1 MLNIIPLIKKFT
13 VWFLLFQSVMFSS
26 WAENERIS
34 LKYPVSK
41 LSFQYGQP
49 HPSLPN
55 LEGLRNASVKLSVDD
70 EEILLAPLIRGATA
84 VLKLDDQDLY
94 KLAELPVRLLKDNG
108 FEGVLAFP
116 NPKMIDPVSG
126 QDIRKD
132 GDNSLEI
139 VIWSSM
145 LEEVVVQGKGLHP
158 RESERLEN
166 KISGFVEQE
175 DLRGEPI
182 REGLV
187 EYLSSMAEHPSRNSR
202 VVLSAGD
209 EPGKVKAVV
218 QAKRLKKP
226 NFSISTSNSGSE
238 STGKW
243 LFNFAARTDQL
254 SGRDDQAAI
263 NYTLSNTGE
272 RHSLAGS
279 YYIPLINPEFTTLG
293 VGLGYSSYDAST
305 FAVTTIDFEGDNLYL
320 DLSLSGKP
328 NLFLGDNLSSR
339 VEFGLRM
346 ENVSAFNSLF
356 GNSADV
362 TMVTPRVSFSLD
374 SKGTYRRG
382 NTQASL
388 FGNMNSMSD
397 ADMQALG
404 GYDTT
409 DRYARVQFSH
419 TESFL
424 LGKWIDDTFNR
435 APSEYFS
442 RQLLSIRAQFDF
454 SLSGKRHL
462 PHHQFIAG
470 GTGSVRGYPESPVAG
485 DSGQLLS
492 VEYNIPFYYF
502 ADSYGQ
508 ADLPWTVGA
517 FIDWA
522 RASINDPLFFE
533 SDQNLLGIGLGVQ
546 ILLPRGLYARFDL
559 AKPMRELKVGGN
571 VIDGTKSSDYRV
583 HGNLGW
589 NF

>member
-1 MLNIIPLIKKFT
+1 M
-13 VWFLLFQSVMFSS
+13 
-26 WAENERIS
+26 
-34 LKYPVSK
+34 KYPVSK
-41 LSFQYGQP
+41 ISFRYGQD
-49 HPSLPN
+49 HPSLPS
-55 LEGLRNASVKLSVDD
+55 LEVLRNAYIKFSTSDD
-70 EEILLAPLIRGATA
+70 EVLLDALMRGATP
-84 VLKLDDQDLY
+84 VIKLDDQDIY
-94 KLAELPVRLLKDNG
+94 KLAEIPVRLLKDSG

-116 NPKMIDPVSG
+116 HPRMIDPVSG
-126 QDIRKD
+126 QDMRKD

-139 VIWSSM
+139 MVWSSM
-145 LEEVVVQGKGLHP
+145 LDDIVVQGTGLHP
-158 RESERLEN
+158 RERERLEN
-166 KISGFVEQE
+166 KIAGFVEQE
-175 DLRGEPI
+175 NLQGEPI
-182 REGLV
+182 RDGFV
-187 EYLSSMAEHPSRNSR
+187 EYVSSMAEHPSRNSR

-218 QAKRLKKP
+218 QAKRVNKP

-243 LFNFAARTDQL
+243 LFDFAARTDQL

-263 NYTLSNTGE
+263 HYSLSNTGE

-279 YYIPLINPEFTTLG
+279 YYIPLINPEMTTLG

-305 FAVTTIDFEGDNLYL
+305 FAVTMIDFEGDNLYL

-328 NLFLGDNLSSR
+328 MLFPGEHLSTE

-362 TMVTPRVSFSLD
+362 TMVTPRVGFSLA
-374 SKGTYRRG
+374 SRGTYRTGTTR
-382 NTQASL
+382 ASL
-388 FGNMNSMSD
+388 FGNMSSLDD

-409 DRYARVQFSH
+409 DRYARLQLSH
-419 TESFL
+419 TETFF
-424 LGKWIDDTFNR
+424 LGKWIEDTFNK

-442 RQLLSIRAQFDF
+442 NQLLSIRAQLDF
-454 SLSGKRHL
+454 GLSGKRHL

-492 VEYNIPFYYF
+492 VEYRIPFYYF

-508 ADLPWTVGA
+508 TDLPWTVGA

-522 RASINDPLFFE
+522 RVGVNDPLFFE
-533 SDQNLLGIGLGVQ
+533 SDQNLLGIGLGVE
-546 ILLPRGLYARFDL
+546 ILLPRGLYARFEL

-571 VIDGTKSSDYRV
+571 VIDGTESSDYRV